1 MAASTTTTCS
11 VCVEPFSKA
20 RKQVVCAHCNLE
32 CCTDCASRYLETSGL
47 TPQCMQCHHLWSHQ
61 YIRENFG
68 PSFVK
73 KMADARKRV
82 LFSEQQALFPHTQE
96 YITLT
101 NRNAQLIED
110 QDALLNLYNK
120 FISYDERLK
129 RSVEMTNE
137 RVRLVARINLIE
149 NPVRERAGDGADNA
163 SSFTNNT
170 APTKVYLKPCSHG
183 NCKGY
188 VSAEDHTC
196 ELCSAEYCSE
206 CMEVKEAGVD
216 HRCKPEDVATAKMLR
231 KDTKGCPK
239 CATPIHRISGCPDMF
254 CVQCNT
260 AFNWNTLRIN
270 ERGNSNPHYYQ
281 WLRES
286 GGRGSMGGTPTCG
299 DTPLAYIYRSNNFR
313 ALKELDKDNVAA
325 VIFRLHH
332 WTESDNVTKL
342 YKEYRKTRQYQHDFR
357 TITLKSR
364 ADYMQN
370 KLTKEKFTQY
380 LLKTNKA
387 MEYNTNIDEII
398 RTIGL
403 FRQQLIQNVV
413 YSTEFDYESFMTEYR
428 NFVTYINQC
437 ISHLEEVYYTRKE
450 KRFINLGI

>member
-1 MAASTTTTCS
+1 MATSSTCS
-11 VCVEPFSKA
+11 VCVEPFNKA

-73 KMADARKRV
+73 KMADARKSV
-82 LFSEQQALFPHTQE
+82 LFNEQQALFPHTQE
-96 YITLT
+96 YVTLLKRWEQFKEDEAALGRDRET
-101 NRNAQLIED
+101 TPYSDYMNRAIQL
-110 QDALLNLYNK
+110 
-120 FISYDERLK
+120 YDERLHL
-129 RSVEMTNE
+129 
-137 RVRLVARINLIE
+137 RVRINLIE
-149 NPVRERAGDGADNA
+149 NPVRVRANDGPTTNA
-163 SSFTNNT
+163 
-170 APTKVYLKPCSHG
+170 APTKVYLKPCGHG

-196 ELCSAEYCSE
+196 ELCQTGYCSE

-216 HRCKPEDVATAKMLR
+216 HQCKPEDVATAKMLR

-254 CVQCNT
+254 CVQCKT
-260 AFNWNTLRIN
+260 AFNWHTLRIN

-281 WLRES
+281 WLREN
-286 GGRGSMGGTPTCG
+286 GDNGSMAAPTCG
-299 DTPLAYIYRSNNFR
+299 NTPMAYIYRSNNFR

-332 WTESDNVTKL
+332 YTEPANVTKL
-342 YKEYRKTRQYQHDFR
+342 YKDYRKTRQYRHDFR

-370 KLTKEKFTQY
+370 KLTKEKFAQY

-387 MEYNTNIDEII
+387 MEYNTNIDEIV

-403 FRQQLIQNVV
+403 FRQQLIQHVV
-413 YSTEFDYESFMTEYR
+413 YSTEFDYESFMTESR
-428 NFVTYINQC
+428 NFTTYINQC

-450 KRFINLGI
+450 KRFINLGL